1 MHPETISQVIERMQL
16 IESDVASIRETVESE
31 ELGMSDRRY
40 LSRCF
45 DLLDMEL
52 RALKQ
57 YLLGLG

>member
-1 MHPETISQVIERMQL
+1 MQSERFSQVIERMQL
-16 IESDVASIRETVESE
+16 IETDVASIRQTVESE
-31 ELGMSDRRY
+31 ELGTSDRRY

>member
-1 MHPETISQVIERMQL
+1 MQSERFSQVIERMQV
-16 IESDVASIRETVESE
+16 IETDVAAIRQTVESE
-31 ELGMSDRRY
+31 DLGTSDRRY

>member
-1 MHPETISQVIERMQL
+1 MQVIET
-16 IESDVASIRETVESE
+16 DVAAIRQTVESE
-31 ELGMSDRRY
+31 DLGTSDRRY

>member
-1 MHPETISQVIERMQL
+1 MQL
-16 IESDVASIRETVESE
+16 IETDVASIRQTVESE
-31 ELGMSDRRY
+31 DLGVSDRRY